1 MHSLYRGNEQRVVN
15 DLLPEARVSAAV
27 SAGARTRAH
36 ALILGIRS
44 AQTGS
49 GGLDALLNEFSL
61 SSEEGIVLMCLAEA
75 LLRVPDKKTAD
86 RLIQDKLV
94 QGDWSSHLGQS
105 ESLFVNASAWGL
117 LLTGKLVS
125 HKKTEPAQQEGL
137 LKRTLNRLGEP
148 VIRASVRYAMQIM
161 GAQFVM
167 GKNIGAALAR
177 AKKLQARG
185 YRYSYDMLGEGARTQ
200 AAADCYWQSYQD
212 AIHAIGRASD
222 GRGVVASP
230 SISVKLSALHP
241 RFEFSQRQR
250 VMNELVPQLKK
261 LALLAKQ
268 YNIGF
273 TVDAEEAERLELSL
287 EVIEALFIDKDLTGW
302 EGFGLAIQAYQKR
315 ALLVVEWAATLS
327 EKVGRKI
334 MVRLVKGAYWDS
346 EIKWSQQ
353 AGLQDYPV
361 FTRKAATDVSYQACA
376 KKLLASR
383 EFIYPQFATHNA
395 YTVATILEMDDGV
408 LHSRRQGYEFQR
420 LHGMGEALYDQVLER
435 ESISCRIYAPVGEH
449 KDLLAYLVRRLLEN
463 GANSSF
469 VNNIVDESVPLESM
483 LKDPVAEVESWPTK
497 RNVAIPLPLNI
508 YSESVHEAG
517 QRDNSKGLELSDV
530 AALKPLKSAMDAW
543 WLAYQKQPSS
553 GMSITAAAAPKMVIN
568 PANLSESIAQLHYA
582 TPESIE
588 YSLAQ
593 AHTAFS
599 SWSARPVAQRAEL
612 LRRLA
617 DALETHHAELMVL
630 CSKEAGKTIV
640 DGLAEVREAVD
651 FCRYYADRAE
661 ELMANRAEELMSDN
675 RLKAR
680 GVILCISPWNF
691 PLAIFIGQVTAALVV
706 GNTVVAKAAE
716 QTSLI
721 AQQVVALMHECGFP
735 KGVVELV
742 VGPGKP
748 VGEQLLPDSRIQ
760 GVLFTGSTATGLW
773 LSKALAQRG
782 DVGVPLI
789 AETGGQNTMIVDSTA
804 LPEQVVHDVLQSAFQ
819 SAGQRCSALRV
830 LFVQEDIA
838 DEIIAMIRGAM
849 DELQIGDPSLLE
861 TDVGPV
867 IDSNA
872 LTRLYEHVAYL
883 NQTPRAKLLHVC
895 RLPEHCTAGHFFAPC
910 LFELENLSILKQEV
924 FGPVLHIV
932 RFGAGDL
939 DQLVD
944 QINNLGFGLTLGVH
958 SRIQQVC
965 QRVAAR
971 AKVGNVYINRNII
984 GAVVGVQPFGG
995 CGLSGTGPKAGG
1007 PHYLKR
1013 LVCAEQARHSQP
1025 VTNASISTEVLK
1037 ELREIPTVNK
1047 ALVSKHLAAQG
1058 LWSATPLAE
1067 RLSILRALLN
1077 LLALGQQTL
1086 AEDVASDIVA
1096 LLQPLLKLSAAQLG
1110 ERKELPGPTGETNYL
1125 AARARGTMAV
1135 ILADDVDFSVSV
1147 CSLLTTLLAGN
1158 SVVWLVGTQHWS
1170 NAEKLRVLFYHAG
1183 LNLDCLCLQPMAKA
1197 ENVLSHKG
1205 IAGVVTSSESAAARW
1220 AQATLAERDGAL
1232 LPLVLETDLALML
1245 PRLMIEKTTTTDTT
1259 SAGGNAALMTM
1270 TSQ

>member
-1 MHSLYRGNEQRVVN
+1 M
-15 DLLPEARVSAAV
+15 SAAV
-27 SAGARTRAH
+27 TARVWTRARS
-36 ALILGIRS
+36 LVLGIRS
-44 AQTGS
+44 AQTAS

-86 RLIQDKLV
+86 RLIQDKLM

-125 HKKTEPAQQEGL
+125 HKNTEPAQQEGL

-148 VIRASVRYAMQIM
+148 VIRASVKYAMQIM

-167 GKNIGAALAR
+167 GKSIGAALAR
-177 AKKLQARG
+177 AQKQEARG

-200 AAADCYWQSYQD
+200 ATADGYWQDYLK
-212 AIHAIGRASD
+212 AIHAIGRAAN

-230 SISVKLSALHP
+230 GISVKLSALHP

-273 TVDAEEAERLELSL
+273 TVDAEEADRLALSL
-287 EVIEALFIDKDLTGW
+287 EVIEALFADKDLAGW
-302 EGFGLAIQAYQKR
+302 DGFGLAIQAYQKR
-315 ALLVVEWAATLS
+315 ALVVVAWAVKLS
-327 EKVGRKI
+327 ARVGRKM

-353 AGLQDYPV
+353 TGLQDYPV

-376 KKLLASR
+376 KKLLANR
-383 EFIYPQFATHNA
+383 GFIYPQFATHNA

-408 LHSRRQGYEFQR
+408 LHPSRQGYEFQR
-420 LHGMGEALYDQVLER
+420 LHGMGEALYDQVLEQ
-435 ESISCRIYAPVGEH
+435 ELITCRIYAPVGEH
-449 KDLLAYLVRRLLEN
+449 EDLLAYLVRRLLEN

-469 VNNIVDESVPLESM
+469 VNNIVNESVPLESM
-483 LKDPVAEVESWPTK
+483 LKDPVAEVENWPIK

-517 QRDNSKGLELSDV
+517 RRDNSQGLELSDV
-530 AALKPLKSAMDAW
+530 AALKPLKAAMDAW
-543 WLAYQKQPSS
+543 WLAYQKQPSC
-553 GMSITAAAAPKMVIN
+553 GMSITATAAAAPKMVIN
-568 PANLSESIAQLHYA
+568 PANLNEGIAQLQYA
-582 TPESIE
+582 NTESIE
-588 YSLAQ
+588 NSLAQ
-593 AHTAFS
+593 AHKTFA
-599 SWSARPVAQRAEL
+599 SWSTRPVGERAQL
-612 LRRLA
+612 LRGLA
-617 DALETHHAELMVL
+617 DAMETHRAALMVL
-630 CSKEAGKTIV
+630 CTKEAGKTIA
-640 DGLAEVREAVD
+640 DGVAEVREAVD
-651 FCRYYADRAE
+651 FCRYYADRVE
-661 ELMANRAEELMSDN
+661 ELMANRAEELMADGHFN
-675 RLKAR
+675 AR

-691 PLAIFIGQVTAALVV
+691 PLAIFIGQVAAALVV
-706 GNTVVAKAAE
+706 GNTVVAKPAE

-721 AQQVVALMHECGFP
+721 AQAVVTLMHECGFP

-760 GVLFTGSTATGLW
+760 GVMFTGSTATGLW
-773 LSKALAQRG
+773 LSRALAQRG
-782 DVGVPLI
+782 DVWVPLI

-804 LPEQVVHDVLQSAFQ
+804 LPEQVVDDVLQSAFQ

-830 LFVQEDIA
+830 LFLQEDIA
-838 DEIIAMIRGAM
+838 DDITEMIRGAM
-849 DELQIGDPSLLE
+849 DELHMGDPSLLE

-883 NQTPRAKLLHVC
+883 NQTPRANLLHVC
-895 RLPEHCTAGHFFAPC
+895 KLPEHCAAGHFFAPC
-910 LFELENLSILKQEV
+910 LFELEDLSILKQEV

-965 QRVAAR
+965 QRVAER
-971 AKVGNVYINRNII
+971 SKVGNVYINRNII

-1013 LVCAEQARHSQP
+1013 LVCAEQRSRSQP
-1025 VTNASISTEVLK
+1025 VTNNALSIEILK
-1037 ELREIPTVNK
+1037 ELSESPAVNT
-1047 ALVSKHLAAQG
+1047 ARLSKNLAAQG
-1058 LWSATPLAE
+1058 LWSATPFAE
-1067 RLSILRALLN
+1067 RLSMLRVFLDS
-1077 LLALGQQTL
+1077 LALGQQTL
-1086 AEDVASDIVA
+1086 AEDVASEIVA
-1096 LLQPLLKLSAAQLG
+1096 LSKPLLALSAAHLG

-1125 AARARGTMAV
+1125 TARARGCMAI
-1135 ILADDVDFSVSV
+1135 ILAGDVDFSVSV
-1147 CSLLTTLLAGN
+1147 YSLLTTLLAGN
-1158 SVVWLVGTQHWS
+1158 SVVWLVAKKHWS
-1170 NAEKLRVLFYHAG
+1170 NAEKLRALFSHAG
-1183 LNLDCLCLQPMAKA
+1183 LNLDCLCLQPMAQT

-1205 IAGVVTSSESAAARW
+1205 IAGGVTSSESAAARW
-1220 AQATLAERDGAL
+1220 AQGILAERSGAL
-1232 LPLVLETDLALML
+1232 LPLILETDLALML
-1245 PRLMIEKTTTTDTT
+1245 PRLMIEKTTSTDTT
-1259 SAGGNAALMTM
+1259 SAGGNAALMAM
-1270 TSQ
+1270 AGQ